1 MSLLAPGGEIISG
14 LLRGEPNLPAFRP
27 IDPGAEQAKTIKAN
41 QAALPAD
48 EKLASG
54 VNTFNMQQLESMLQ
68 QAIPGYESIKS
79 GVSSNI
85 QDELAGKIPKDVQDL
100 IGTSDAA
107 KALTGG
113 YAGTGMHGNLVAR
126 DLGLTSLNHI
136 DKGISSSESWLKT
149 MASIEQP
156 GFFNVASM
164 FLTPGQTI
172 ATDVEER
179 NAQFQHDWTQNQLDW
194 QGSLGNLFANQ
205 LQSDSSQI
213 SSMAGSVAGSAMGG
227 AGGGG
232 GGGM

>member
-1 MSLLAPGGEIISG
+1 MSLTAPGGEIISG
-14 LLRGEPNLPAFRP
+14 LLRGEPNLPAFSQ
-27 IDPGAEQAKTIKAN
+27 IDPAAEQKKAIKGN
-41 QAALPAD
+41 QAALPGA

-54 VNTFNMQQLESMLQ
+54 VNAFNMQQLESMLQ
-68 QAIPGYESIKS
+68 SAIPGYESIKS

-85 QDELAGKIPKDVQDL
+85 QDELAGKIPKDVQDAL
-100 IGTSDAA
+100 GTSDAVR
-107 KALTGG
+107 ALTGG

-126 DLGLTSLNHI
+126 DLGLTSLNQI

-156 GFFNVASM
+156 GFFNVSSM

-179 NAQFQHDWTQNQLDW
+179 NAKFQHDWTQNQLDW

-205 LQSDSSQI
+205 LDSDSSQVGSI
-213 SSMAGSVAGSAMGG
+213 VSSVAGSAAGG
-227 AGGGG
+227 AAGGGG
-232 GGGM
+232 GGM